1 VSGPRAAA
9 LVTLFYL
16 VLAGAAVL
24 LFVHGLRPVSIV
36 DALVCAAP
44 LTVYSLLLLRRE
56 SELRQRLVKMVA
68 AFLAF
73 PMLLAAWGASQ
84 SEVVPLVPYVMPMNP
99 PALDVTA
106 LFAGAVAVERV
117 PLATPE
123 IVLLTDA
130 RFADGTELRLTRFAT
145 AEGAVRYLTALRQ
158 TQNPMELALGRRSGL
173 RLAGHGIADGFL
185 VYLEQ
190 HDRDLLEA
198 RGQGE
203 ALVLARLEAQHV
215 PLVAAPAPPP
225 MEQALVRAKPRPVWP
240 YGVGFA
246 LFHTLSFVTFTLWA
260 GARTTRVQAS
270 PTANSVSPSTL
281 EARLL
286 SLSDAGAP
294 CTTSRTASGDL
305 TIDYMFPE
313 GVARAHRLTLRVEGP
328 KRMVRVREQ
337 LGVSGD
343 APRSGAEA
351 DMRGGGDL
359 GIDPT
364 RPQARQVWLRSA
376 ATTVIEPDHLKRVSL
391 AFANERVRLHADD
404 PSSMDADRLV
414 HLVCAVVT
422 RSGFT
427 WQPVFTWAQGERSSP
442 LCGANA
448 DRL

>member
-1 VSGPRAAA
+1 VSGPRSAA
-9 LVTLFYL
+9 LVTLLYL
-16 VLAGAAVL
+16 ALTGAAVF
-24 LFVHGLRPVSIV
+24 LFVQSLRPVAIG
-36 DALVCAAP
+36 DAMVCAAP
-44 LTVYSLLLLRRE
+44 LTVYALVLLRRE

-68 AFLAF
+68 AFLAL
-73 PMLLAAWGASQ
+73 PMVLAAWAGSQ
-84 SEVVPLVPYVMPMNP
+84 DEAVPLVPHVMPVAP
-99 PALDVTA
+99 PALDVSA
-106 LFAGAVAVERV
+106 LFAGAVAVEKV
-117 PLATPE
+117 PLATPD

-145 AEGAVRYLTALRQ
+145 IEGAVGYLTALRQ
-158 TQNPMELALGRRSGL
+158 TQNPTELALGRHRGL
-173 RLAGHGIADGFL
+173 RLSSQGIADGFL

-215 PLVAAPAPPP
+215 PIVAAPAPPP
-225 MEQALVRAKPRPVWP
+225 MEQALVHAKPRPVWP

-246 LFHTLSFVTFTLWA
+246 LLHTLSFVAFTLWA

-270 PTANSVSPSTL
+270 PTATVASPSTL

-286 SLSDAGAP
+286 SLSETGAP

-305 TIDYMFPE
+305 TIEYVFPE
-313 GVARAHRLTLRVEGP
+313 GVARAHRLTLRVEGAR
-328 KRMVRVREQ
+328 RMVRVREQ

-343 APRSGAEA
+343 APRTAAEA
-351 DMRGGGDL
+351 DMRGVGDM

-376 ATTVIEPDHLKRVSL
+376 ATTVIEPDRLKDVSL
-391 AFANERVRLHADD
+391 VFANERVQLPSAD
-404 PSSMDADRLV
+404 PSSMDADQLV
-414 HLVCAVVT
+414 HLACAVVT

-427 WQPVFTWAQGERSSP
+427 WQPVFTWSQGH
-442 LCGANA
+442 A
-448 DRL
+448 